1 MWDPNGSEVGQVGP
15 TCPDESHLGP
25 MWASC
30 QGTDNT
36 APLTFIQYYDSLSGG
51 VIMSYYL
58 GCPLLPIL
66 HQLYWIERE
75 NRLHV

>member
-30 QGTDNT
+30 QGSTMTLFCIDCSYSYHISFLCGLVHLLNS
-36 APLTFIQYYDSLSGG
+36 PLNIWYCSIAVKYSVLFQ
-51 VIMSYYL
+51 
-58 GCPLLPIL
+58 
-66 HQLYWIERE
+66 QR
-75 NRLHV
+75 